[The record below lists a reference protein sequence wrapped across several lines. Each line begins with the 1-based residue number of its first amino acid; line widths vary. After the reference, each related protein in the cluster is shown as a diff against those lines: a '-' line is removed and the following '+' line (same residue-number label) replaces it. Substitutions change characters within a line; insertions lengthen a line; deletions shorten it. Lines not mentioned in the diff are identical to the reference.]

1 MIQVLMLKLMQ
12 IQIKTQKIQALNN
25 KIITTITIMEQAII
39 IKIIMEKEIM
49 LEVREKTG
57 LLYNE

>member
-1 MIQVLMLKLMQ
+1 MLKLMQ

>member
-1 MIQVLMLKLMQ
+1 MQ
-12 IQIKTQKIQALNN
+12 IQIKIQKMQALNN
-25 KIITTITIMEQAII
+25 KIITIITIMEQVII

-49 LEVREKTG
+49 LEVREKMG